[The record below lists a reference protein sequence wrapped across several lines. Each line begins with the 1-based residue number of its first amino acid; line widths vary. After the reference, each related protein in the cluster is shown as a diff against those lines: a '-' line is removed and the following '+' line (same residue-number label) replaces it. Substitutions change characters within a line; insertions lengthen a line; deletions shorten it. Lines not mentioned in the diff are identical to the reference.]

1 MKRGD
6 PAMHGSSVLKRS
18 AASAGVLLIPLALLL
33 AGLAAQLAQPR
44 GRFGAH
50 PAAHDL
56 TMDVDTAVRWLLVTG
71 LLAIG
76 GLAVTA
82 VLRRR

>member
-1 MKRGD
+1 MQSPSGLR
-6 PAMHGSSVLKRS
+6 RS
-18 AASAGVLLIPLALLL
+18 AASAGVLLVPLALLL
-33 AGLAAQLAQPR
+33 AGLAVQLAQPG
-44 GRFGAH
+44 GRLGAH

-56 TMDVDTAVRWLLVTG
+56 TMDVDTAVRWLLVAG

-76 GLAVTA
+76 VLAVTA